1 MRIVGLFI
9 GDWVAEIWDG
19 HPERRRRSPRLSHT
33 LRVREGVRVLF
44 EFGFSSSS
52 GSLRDR
58 RGAGLARGCRVRVI
72 LCVDLSGEL
81 SRPICSPARPMV
93 VPRWCLFIK

>member
-44 EFGFSSSS
+44 EIEFDVLFEFGFSSRST
-52 GSLRDR
+52 R
-58 RGAGLARGCRVRVI
+58 RRAGAG
-72 LCVDLSGEL
+72 
-81 SRPICSPARPMV
+81 
-93 VPRWCLFIK
+93 VPGAGHPLR